1 MGIRTFLSRTGPG
14 VASQPVPAFE
24 AAAST
29 VRVPVTFGTALR
41 RATADLRQRLAVGGR
56 RPFGGA
62 GPVAGTAL
70 PGAVGP
76 TAAPA
81 LAGADDPAAP
91 TGLVGTDALVALTAL
106 VGTKAV
112 VDLAGVVDPAALAGL
127 VAGATTPAR
136 SGPQP
141 VTGPAPVEI
150 RFPGTPGIP
159 GGQGK
164 PSRPW
169 VRLARGYLTLVLTL
183 LPRPRPAHTTIT
195 VYITTNGGAVSERP
209 GGSAP

>member
-1 MGIRTFLSRTGPG
+1 M
-14 VASQPVPAFE
+14 ASQPVPAFE

-56 RPFGGA
+56 RPSGGP
-62 GPVAGTAL
+62 GPAAVTAL
-70 PGAVGP
+70 PGTAGP

-81 LAGADDPAAP
+81 VAGADDPAAL
-91 TGLVGTDALVALTAL
+91 TGLVGTDALNALTGLIGTDALAALAGL
-106 VGTKAV
+106 VGTEAV

-127 VAGATTPAR
+127 VGAATTPPR
-136 SGPQP
+136 SGPRP
-141 VTGPAPVEI
+141 VTGPAPVKV
-150 RFPGTPGIP
+150 RFPGTPGTP
-159 GGQGK
+159 GTQGK
-164 PSRPW
+164 ASRPW

-195 VYITTNGGAVSERP
+195 VYITTSDGAVSERP